1 MAWAMLLLGRLRVR
15 RAVGF
20 PPDEHDQMA
29 LDILQGSLA
38 DQGVPEDGE
47 DFIDPATPYAVVTR
61 QGGHTVLDLF

>member
-29 LDILQGSLA
+29 LESLQGSLA
-38 DQGVPEDGE
+38 DHGVPQDGE
-47 DFIDPATPYAVVTR
+47 DFTGPATPHAVVTR
-61 QGGHTVLDLF
+61 EGDRTVLDLF